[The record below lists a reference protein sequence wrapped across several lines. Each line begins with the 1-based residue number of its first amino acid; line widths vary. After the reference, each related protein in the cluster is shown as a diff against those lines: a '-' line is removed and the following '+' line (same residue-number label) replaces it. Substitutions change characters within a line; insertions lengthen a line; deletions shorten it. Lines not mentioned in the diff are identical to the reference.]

1 MNKILKEMNIYLA
14 GPRGF
19 CAGVDRAILMVEEAI
34 KKYGGPI
41 YVRHEIVHNKYV
53 VEDLK
58 KKGAI
63 FIDELDEIKDNSR
76 PVIFSA
82 HGVPKLIPKQAKILN
97 LKYFDATCPLVS
109 KIHREVENLE
119 RLKIP
124 IILIGHKNHPEVIGT
139 MGQVKSPIFL
149 IENKNEISNLPIKKE
164 QQIAFVTQTTLSLD
178 DTKDIINTLKNKFIN
193 VIEPRKDDICYAT
206 TNRQLAVKKIAPI
219 CDLFVVIG
227 AKNSSNS
234 LRLVEVAK
242 QYGAKKSILLESI
255 ETFDQNELNN
265 IINLGLTA
273 SASAPE
279 ILVQN
284 FIKTLKK
291 KYKIMIYEKNYKN
304 ENIVFKIPQKLKH
317 KDNHGSF
324 YSYR

>member
-1 MNKILKEMNIYLA
+1 MISNELNIHLA

-58 KKGAI
+58 KKGAV
-63 FIDELDEIKDNSR
+63 FIDELEEVSDFSR

-82 HGVPKLIPKQAKILN
+82 HGVPKSVPQKAEKLN
-97 LKYFDATCPLVS
+97 LKFFDATCPLVS
-109 KIHREVENLE
+109 KIHREVEHLE
-119 RLKIP
+119 KLKIP
-124 IILIGHKNHPEVIGT
+124 IILIGHQNHPEVIGT
-139 MGQVKSPIFL
+139 MGQIKTL
-149 IENKNEISNLPIKKE
+149 IHLVEKLDDINKLPYSKNKK
-164 QQIAFVTQTTLSLD
+164 IAYVTQTTLSVD
-178 DTKDIINTLKNKFIN
+178 DTQLLVNALKNKFDN
-193 VIEPRKDDICYAT
+193 VIEPRKNDICYAT
-206 TNRQLAVKKIAPI
+206 TNRQNAVKKIAPL
-219 CDLFVVIG
+219 CDIFIVIG

-242 QYGAKKSILLESI
+242 LYGSKKSILLENI
-255 ETFDQNELNN
+255 DQFDEKLLINKNN
-265 IINLGLTA
+265 VGLTA

-284 FIKTLKK
+284 FIKILKN
-291 KYKIMIYEKNYKN
+291 KYIINVHELDYIS
-304 ENIVFKIPQKLKH
+304 ENVVFKIPQQLKII
-317 KDNHGSF
+317 K
-324 YSYR
+324 

>member
-1 MNKILKEMNIYLA
+1 MISQKINIHLA

-63 FIDELDEIKDNSR
+63 FIDELNEIKDFSR

-82 HGVPKLIPKQAKILN
+82 HGVPKSVPKEAENLN
-97 LKYFDATCPLVS
+97 LHYFDATCPLVS
-109 KIHREVENLE
+109 KIHREIEYLE

-139 MGQVKSPIFL
+139 MGQIKSHIYL
-149 IENKNEISNLPIKKE
+149 VEKEQDLNKIHLNKNQK
-164 QQIAFVTQTTLSLD
+164 IAYVTQTTLSVD
-178 DTKDIINTLKNKFIN
+178 DTQAIIYAIKNKFID
-193 VIEPRKDDICYAT
+193 VIEPRKNDICYAT
-206 TNRQLAVKKIAPI
+206 TNRQNAVKKIASI
-219 CDLFVVIG
+219 CEIFIVIG
-227 AKNSSNS
+227 AQNSSNS

-242 QYGAKKSILLESI
+242 HYGAKKSILVENI
-255 ETFDQNELNN
+255 ELFNDELLFKINN
-265 IINLGLTA
+265 IGLTA

-284 FIKTLKK
+284 FIKILKK
-291 KYKIMIYEKNYKN
+291 KYIIEVHEPEYVL
-304 ENIVFKIPQKLKH
+304 ENVNFKIPQQLKAVL
-317 KDNHGSF
+317 
-324 YSYR
+324 